1 MARIAK
7 VMIHGSTTSDST
19 IYCASSSSRKSSVR
33 EVETDDR
40 PEDHSSKCNDRFS
53 PWAFSS
59 QDQDLGG
66 QLSSRGLVSEE
77 TFLAGDV
84 EPWCCTDFMKSEL
97 VLRASDSEMRTL
109 WMCHVPSIVI
119 YIDGGLSPTFGDG
132 PRPS

>member
-19 IYCASSSSRKSSVR
+19 IYSASSSSRKGSVK

-40 PEDHSSKCNDRFS
+40 LSDHSSKCIDRFS
-53 PWAFSS
+53 PWAFSR

-66 QLSSRGLVSEE
+66 QPSSRRLVSEE

-84 EPWCCTDFMKSEL
+84 EAWCYTDFMKSEQ
-97 VLRASDSEMRTL
+97 VLRASHSEMR
-109 WMCHVPSIVI
+109 S
-119 YIDGGLSPTFGDG
+119 
-132 PRPS
+132 